1 VISGTLA
8 VRIVDAHCHAGVG
21 DGLSGPWDTRASL
34 ADYVP
39 RARAAGIRHS
49 ILLPVFTS
57 DYTTA
62 NRQLAAVV
70 ARDPG
75 RRSGLAMLHPIRDA
89 GRVGSMIEEAVGRL
103 GLGGIKVHR
112 HDAPLSR
119 EICEVAMRW
128 RLPILY
134 DVMGDVGHVEL
145 LAREYPR
152 LRLIIP
158 HLGSFG
164 DDWRAQVSLV
174 SLLER
179 HPNVYADTSGVRRFD
194 VLLEAA
200 RRAPKKLLYGSDGPW
215 LHPGIELAKVEALG
229 LPPDL
234 HAQVVGGNA
243 ERLFGIGRRSV
254 DRTRALRATS
264 QPAHRARRGDT
275 TAARPVRDPWLEQ
288 ETAPE

>member
-1 VISGTLA
+1 VFSGPKA

-34 ADYVP
+34 ADYLP
-39 RARAAGIRHS
+39 RATAAGIRHTV
-49 ILLPVFTS
+49 LLPVFTS
-57 DYTTA
+57 DYAAA

-75 RRSGLAMLHPIRDA
+75 RRSGLAMVHPTRDA
-89 GRVGSMIEEAVGRL
+89 GRVGGMIEEAVQRL
-103 GLGGIKVHR
+103 GLRGIKVHR

-119 EICEVAMRW
+119 ETCEAAMRW
-128 RLPILY
+128 HLPILY

-164 DDWRAQVSLV
+164 DAWRAQVSLI

-200 RRAPKKLLYGSDGPW
+200 RRAPEKLLYGSDGPW
-215 LHPGIELAKVEALG
+215 LHPGIELAKVAALG
-229 LPPDL
+229 LAPHV

-243 ERLFGIGRRSV
+243 KRLFGLGMRSARRS
-254 DRTRALRATS
+254 RALSATS
-264 QPAHRARRGDT
+264 QPGHRARHGD
-275 TAARPVRDPWLEQ
+275 APPASPVPDPWLEQ